1 VEKYSVKA
9 GDIISLLQSRLEK
22 SSVIIPTTND
32 EGGVG
37 LVSLEDAEDSLN
49 VSELVDMFRPLH
61 PLKTFLMAPREQV
74 ATFPERMEVDIE
86 QKYTLFGFK
95 ACSANHI
102 RLLDN
107 IMLDDEWPDEFYRQR
122 KENILLITCDCT
134 EVRETC
140 FCTEVYLAPHP
151 TTGNFDLNIARVG
164 EKFIIEVESEKG
176 RAALDEL
183 DIQPVEATKRLLE
196 RLEEQRSRAATEV
209 AEQNKEYKIDEN
221 IHHAVRNNRDADI
234 FSEKAADCV
243 ECGGCN
249 LVCTSCYCFF
259 LADRPEG
266 KETFK
271 RFRVW
276 DSCQYTS
283 YARMGGGENP
293 REYLFERVR
302 HRIAHKYDYLKESF
316 DFYGC
321 TGCGRCIDTCPADI
335 DIRELL
341 QGAQQ

>member
-1 VEKYSVKA
+1 MEKYSVKA
-9 GDIISLLQSRLEK
+9 GDINRLIQSRFEKSRVIVPRREESGTIGLISLA
-22 SSVIIPTTND
+22 
-32 EGGVG
+32 
-37 LVSLEDAEDSLN
+37 DAEESINL
-49 VSELVDMFRPLH
+49 SKLVDEFRPRH
-61 PLKTFLMAPREQV
+61 PLKTFLMPPREKV
-74 ATFPERMEVDIE
+74 ATFPARMEVDVE

-95 ACSANHI
+95 ACSSNHI

-107 IMLDDEWPDEFYRQR
+107 IMLDSEWPDDFYRQR
-122 KENILLITCDCT
+122 KENMLLITCDCV

-140 FCTEVYLAPHP
+140 FCTEVGLAPHP
-151 TTGNFDLNIARVG
+151 TTGNFDLNIARVN
-164 EKFIIEVESEKG
+164 ENFIIEVGSEKG
-176 RAALDEL
+176 RTALAEL
-183 DIQPVEATKRLLE
+183 DIQLEEATDPLLE
-196 RLEEQRSRAATEV
+196 RLEEKRTRTADKV
-209 AEQNKEYKIDEN
+209 AQQNEEYGIDEN
-221 IHHAVRNNRDADI
+221 IHEAVRNNRDADVYP
-234 FSEKAADCV
+234 EKAGDCV

-259 LADRPEG
+259 IADRPEG
-266 KETFK
+266 EEAFE

-341 QGAQQ
+341 QGAKQ